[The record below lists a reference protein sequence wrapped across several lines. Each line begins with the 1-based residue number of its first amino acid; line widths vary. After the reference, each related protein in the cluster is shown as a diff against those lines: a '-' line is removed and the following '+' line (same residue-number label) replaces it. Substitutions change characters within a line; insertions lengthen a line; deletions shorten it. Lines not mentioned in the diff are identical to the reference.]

1 MTYDQQILKVLTEAG
16 EGGVSVQAIAKHVYN
31 MNCTFFFQPDYEEIR
46 TYVQQY
52 LLRNSKSAQS
62 IIESTGRRGY
72 YRLNTEGSADARQ
85 MMLQFRE
92 ERVEEK
98 KRRSPNRTSPSV
110 FSINLLHHPSN
121 ILHLTHLPC
130 RDTSHDTVVGYVFR
144 DDSTSGYHHMLTD
157 RHTR

>member
-1 MTYDQQILKVLTEAG
+1 MKFSFSSFNLNFSSLIFNLSSFLTYDQQILKVLTEAG

-31 MNCTFFFQPDYEEIR
+31 MNCTFFFQPDFEEIR
-46 TYVQQY
+46 TYIQQY

-98 KRRSPNRTSPSV
+98 EEEKPQQDLSLDL
-110 FSINLLHHPSN
+110 FA
-121 ILHLTHLPC
+121 
-130 RDTSHDTVVGYVFR
+130 
-144 DDSTSGYHHMLTD
+144 
-157 RHTR
+157 